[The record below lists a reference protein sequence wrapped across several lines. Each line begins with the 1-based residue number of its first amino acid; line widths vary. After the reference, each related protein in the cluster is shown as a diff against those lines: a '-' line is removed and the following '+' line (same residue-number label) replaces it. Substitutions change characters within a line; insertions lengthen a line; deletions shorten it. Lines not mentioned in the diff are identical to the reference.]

1 MIFVTCLWRKIL
13 KYINSS
19 CFSVQ
24 IPDNWKLIAVF
35 SVLSKLSYKNPVGE
49 MIQMDLSS
57 PDQHDTVCS
66 GTAGTV
72 RPVTR
77 RDPAVLIKLFLTSAH
92 MTWRLATCPVTSTL
106 HVGCNTH
113 INSDGPV
120 RQRDRS
126 SEQTSSRNNNDQCDM
141 SWYPAVTQ
149 AVHSVCPHWRQLVVC
164 ANTWSKNKSISSQ
177 SQSQFLKGSLKVL
190 CSAPCGS
197 SHLLCVTW
205 YDDDMIYIS
214 TSPAL
219 SPAVQIK
226 GQSASLRVRADLRFV
241 FLFFHHHTFVFL
253 KRNEHYSLTAA
264 LMQIQI
270 INYISHLK
278 SRFFMSYV
286 SICWRYD
293 ALYIFS
299 LGVVTTSLSH
309 YLI

>member
-113 INSDGPV
+113 ITVTGRSDSVTGAVNKPAAGTTMISV
-120 RQRDRS
+120 TCRDILQSHRQYTVCVHTDDSWLSAQTRGQKTSLSPANHSPSFSRGHWRFS
-126 SEQTSSRNNNDQCDM
+126 AQRPAVHHTSSPSHDTM
-141 SWYPAVTQ
+141 M
-149 AVHSVCPHWRQLVVC
+149 
-164 ANTWSKNKSISSQ
+164 TW
-177 SQSQFLKGSLKVL
+177 
-190 CSAPCGS
+190 
-197 SHLLCVTW
+197 
-205 YDDDMIYIS
+205 S
-214 TSPAL
+214 TSPPVLHWVLL
-219 SPAVQIK
+219 S
-226 GQSASLRVRADLRFV
+226 R
-241 FLFFHHHTFVFL
+241 
-253 KRNEHYSLTAA
+253 
-264 LMQIQI
+264 
-270 INYISHLK
+270 
-278 SRFFMSYV
+278 
-286 SICWRYD
+286 
-293 ALYIFS
+293 
-299 LGVVTTSLSH
+299 
-309 YLI
+309 

>member
-1 MIFVTCLWRKIL
+1 
-13 KYINSS
+13 
-19 CFSVQ
+19 
-24 IPDNWKLIAVF
+24 
-35 SVLSKLSYKNPVGE
+35 

-72 RPVTR
+72 WPVTR

-92 MTWRLATCPVTSTL
+92 MTAGHVSCDINTSCRMQHAHQQWRAGPTAWQEQWTNQQQEQQWSVWHVVISCSHTGSTQCVSTL
-106 HVGCNTH
+106 TTAGCLRKHVVKKQVYLQPITV
-113 INSDGPV
+113 PV
-120 RQRDRS
+120 SQG
-126 SEQTSSRNNNDQCDM
+126 
-141 SWYPAVTQ
+141 VTE
-149 AVHSVCPHWRQLVVC
+149 
-164 ANTWSKNKSISSQ
+164 
-177 SQSQFLKGSLKVL
+177 VL

-197 SHLLCVTW
+197 SHFLSVTW

>member
-113 INSDGPV
+113 ITVTGRSDSVTGAVNKPAAGTTMISV
-120 RQRDRS
+120 TCRDILQSHRQYTVCVQTDDSWLFETRGQKTSLSPANHSPSFSRGHWRFS
-126 SEQTSSRNNNDQCDM
+126 AQRPAVHHTSSASHDTM
-141 SWYPAVTQ
+141 M
-149 AVHSVCPHWRQLVVC
+149 
-164 ANTWSKNKSISSQ
+164 TW
-177 SQSQFLKGSLKVL
+177 
-190 CSAPCGS
+190 
-197 SHLLCVTW
+197 
-205 YDDDMIYIS
+205 S
-214 TSPAL
+214 TSPPVLHWVLL
-219 SPAVQIK
+219 S
-226 GQSASLRVRADLRFV
+226 R
-241 FLFFHHHTFVFL
+241 
-253 KRNEHYSLTAA
+253 
-264 LMQIQI
+264 
-270 INYISHLK
+270 
-278 SRFFMSYV
+278 
-286 SICWRYD
+286 
-293 ALYIFS
+293 
-299 LGVVTTSLSH
+299 
-309 YLI
+309 

>member
-149 AVHSVCPHWRQLVVC
+149 AVHSVCPHWRQLVVW
-164 ANTWSKNKSISSQ
+164 NTWSKNKSISSQ
-177 SQSQFLKGSLKVL
+177 SQPQFLKVSLKVL

-197 SHLLCVTW
+197 SHFLSVTW

-286 SICWRYD
+286 SVCWRYD

>member
-49 MIQMDLSS
+49 MNQMDLSS

-72 RPVTR
+72 RPVTC

-120 RQRDRS
+120 RQRDRNKPAAGTTMIS
-126 SEQTSSRNNNDQCDM
+126 VTCRDILQSHRQYTVCVQTDDSWLFETRGQKTSLSPANHSPSFSRGHWRFSAQRPAVHHTSSASHDTM
-141 SWYPAVTQ
+141 M
-149 AVHSVCPHWRQLVVC
+149 
-164 ANTWSKNKSISSQ
+164 TW
-177 SQSQFLKGSLKVL
+177 
-190 CSAPCGS
+190 
-197 SHLLCVTW
+197 
-205 YDDDMIYIS
+205 S
-214 TSPAL
+214 TSPPVLHWVLL
-219 SPAVQIK
+219 S
-226 GQSASLRVRADLRFV
+226 R
-241 FLFFHHHTFVFL
+241 
-253 KRNEHYSLTAA
+253 
-264 LMQIQI
+264 
-270 INYISHLK
+270 
-278 SRFFMSYV
+278 
-286 SICWRYD
+286 
-293 ALYIFS
+293 
-299 LGVVTTSLSH
+299 
-309 YLI
+309 

>member
-35 SVLSKLSYKNPVGE
+35 SAQHGVFWYSWDCSARHPSWP
-49 MIQMDLSS
+49 SS
-57 PDQHDTVCS
+57 ADKVVFNKCSHDM
-66 GTAGTV
+66 TAGHV
-72 RPVTR
+72 SC
-77 RDPAVLIKLFLTSAH
+77 DINTSCRMQHAH
-92 MTWRLATCPVTSTL
+92 
-106 HVGCNTH
+106 H
-113 INSDGPV
+113 SDGPV

-149 AVHSVCPHWRQLVVC
+149 AVHSVCPHWRQLVVY

-177 SQSQFLKGSLKVL
+177 SQPQFLKGSLKVL

-197 SHLLCVTW
+197 SHFLSVTW

-286 SICWRYD
+286 SVCWRYD